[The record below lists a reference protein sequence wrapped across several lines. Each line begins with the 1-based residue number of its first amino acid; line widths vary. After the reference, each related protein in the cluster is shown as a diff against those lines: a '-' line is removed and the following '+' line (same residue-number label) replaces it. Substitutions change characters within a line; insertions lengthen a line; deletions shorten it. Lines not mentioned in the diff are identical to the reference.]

1 MNKNKERAN
10 WLAGLLTGWG
20 MKESWAKVIAGAI
33 IGALAAVGVLTL
45 DSCTPVQV
53 KQAKCIHE
61 VYHVLTGTECK
72 LASGVE
78 VVTVL
83 EEGKK

>member
-1 MNKNKERAN
+1 MSTNKEKYS

-20 MKESWAKVIAGAI
+20 MKESWAKIIAGAI

-53 KQAKCIHE
+53 KQAACIHE
-61 VYHVLTGTECK
+61 VYHVLTDTECQLEVECWK
-72 LASGVE
+72 LEVE
-78 VVTVL
+78 S
-83 EEGKK
+83 KK

>member
-20 MKESWAKVIAGAI
+20 IKESWAKVIAGAI

-53 KQAKCIHE
+53 TQAECIHE
-61 VYHVLTGTECK
+61 VYHALTGRDCC
-72 LASGVE
+72 LARPE
-78 VVTVL
+78 VVTEI

>member
-1 MNKNKERAN
+1 MSKNKERAN

-20 MKESWAKVIAGAI
+20 IRESWAKVIAGAI

-45 DSCTPVQV
+45 DSCTPTQV
-53 KQAKCIHE
+53 RQAAYAHE
-61 VYHVLTGTECK
+61 VYHALTGRDCC
-72 LASGVE
+72 LARPE
-78 VVTVL
+78 VVTEI

>member
-1 MNKNKERAN
+1 MSTNKERAN

-45 DSCTPVQV
+45 DGCTPVQV
-53 KQAKCIHE
+53 KQAACIHE
-61 VYHVLTGTECK
+61 VYHVLTGTECQ
-72 LASGVE
+72 LAVGVE
-78 VVTVL
+78 VV
-83 EEGKK
+83 ESKK